1 MGLQSPFHPARPVRG
16 DASGEMLLERHPDP
30 AGAGASHTTSPGGP
44 QQGEQPPRC
53 PPWAGST
60 GTAPHRPRHYQPGAG
75 GAQIQPLQELVA
87 LDGPSWDPKRL
98 LGAAPDLVASSGGTL
113 LATQHAQ
120 PRGDVFCWLCTQSS
134 RLGCPG
140 VGVDASGDTTET
152 VKDLSN
158 HGTAASSAL
167 QALGEEPLSPG

>member
-1 MGLQSPFHPARPVRG
+1 M
-16 DASGEMLLERHPDP
+16 
-30 AGAGASHTTSPGGP
+30 
-44 QQGEQPPRC
+44 
-53 PPWAGST
+53 
-60 GTAPHRPRHYQPGAG
+60 GTAPHRPQHYQPGAG

-98 LGAAPDLVASSGGTL
+98 LGAAPDLV
-113 LATQHAQ
+113 QHTQ
-120 PRGDVFCWLCTQSS
+120 PRGDVFCWLCAQSS

-152 VKDLSN
+152 VKDLSG
-158 HGTAASSAL
+158 HGTMASSAL